1 MKLPLTSYSR
11 TGGRLQLPILPR
23 GLKGRITLRLEPSL
37 SSGVQD
43 MILGDVIV
51 PGKSLKCDACSFTW
65 VSIASR
71 LPDACP
77 NRDCRSREW
86 NGKKK
91 KRKPA
96 LKPRIELPKPKRIRT
111 EELDADF

>member
-1 MKLPLTSYSR
+1 
-11 TGGRLQLPILPR
+11 
-23 GLKGRITLRLEPSL
+23 
-37 SSGVQD
+37 
-43 MILGDVIV
+43 MILGEVNMLAKHLRCDVC
-51 PGKSLKCDACSFTW
+51 LLEW
-65 VSIASR
+65 YSIAKR
-71 LPDACP
+71 LPDCCP